1 MGLSVGSSKISSGP
15 SPFYSA
21 PWPKESDVGRSL
33 SVFGERIPQK
43 DTIKQAQSLLEAR
56 CMQRGQQSSL
66 FRAEAKQKHT
76 PREECRHL
84 PNEHIREVIKS
95 CMWSS
100 SSGSLFSSG
109 QLSLLFSNIQPGL
122 GPFLIFVHTFC
133 QDGFQHGAYERLT
146 APIMGWCPLSF
157 WPPRSFPLH
166 VLLQWS
172 PWSQEWQMWSSYL
185 FYFGTAQLLPLTLSL
200 KCQGKN

>member
-1 MGLSVGSSKISSGP
+1 MKTRNPNHYSTRNSGWNRATLALVP
-15 SPFYSA
+15 
-21 PWPKESDVGRSL
+21 
-33 SVFGERIPQK
+33 
-43 DTIKQAQSLLEAR
+43 LENKTFQGYRAVKTGTKL
-56 CMQRGQQSSL
+56 MMRGTAQSSL
-66 FRAEAKQKHT
+66 HGRTCREAVYLFKTEARQKHT

-157 WPPRSFPLH
+157 
-166 VLLQWS
+166 
-172 PWSQEWQMWSSYL
+172 
-185 FYFGTAQLLPLTLSL
+185 
-200 KCQGKN
+200 